1 MSVTRQ
7 KEEVCCV
14 AMKVIGIQSSP
25 NTDGLTC
32 QVAHAALEG
41 AEGGGAKIE
50 LVHLNKLNIESC
62 KAHDRGW
69 GPCRTEGK
77 CVIRDDFQDIRE
89 KINEADALVFSTPV
103 YFGDLSESA
112 KRFLDRWR
120 RCEVF
125 NRQASP
131 LIGKL
136 VIGIAAAGGSGGG
149 AVNALRN
156 LETYLRWLQF
166 TIFDL
171 VTVTKRSKKHKL
183 DMLKVA
189 GKRMLLSNNKVR

>member
-1 MSVTRQ
+1 
-7 KEEVCCV
+7 
-14 AMKVIGIQSSP
+14 MKVVGIQSSP
-25 NTDGLTC
+25 NEDGLTC
-32 QVAHAALEG
+32 QLAQAALEG
-41 AEGGGAKIE
+41 ARSEGAEIQ
-50 LVHLNKLNIESC
+50 LIHLNKLNIQSC

-69 GPCRTEGK
+69 GTCRSEGK
-77 CVIRDDFQDIRE
+77 CMIKDDFQDLRE

-112 KRFLDRWR
+112 KRLLDRWR
-120 RCEVF
+120 RCETF
-125 NRQASP
+125 NREAS
-131 LIGKL
+131 LLRGKP

-171 VTVTKRSKKHKL
+171 IPVTRMSRKHKL
-183 DMLKVA
+183 EMLKA
-189 GKRMLLSNNKVR
+189 TGKRIVTNRE

>member
-1 MSVTRQ
+1 
-7 KEEVCCV
+7 
-14 AMKVIGIQSSP
+14 MKVIGIQSSP

-32 QVAHAALEG
+32 QLAQAALQGGESGG
-41 AEGGGAKIE
+41 AETE
-50 LVHLNKLNIESC
+50 LIHLNKLKIESC

-69 GPCRTEGK
+69 GTCRTEGK
-77 CVIRDDFQDIRE
+77 CVIRDDFQNLRE

-103 YFGDLSESA
+103 YFGDISESA

-120 RCEVF
+120 RCEIF
-125 NRQASP
+125 NHQASP
-131 LIGKL
+131 FIGKPA
-136 VIGIAAAGGSGGG
+136 IGIAAAGGSGRG

-171 VTVTKRSKKHKL
+171 VTATQKSRTHKL

-189 GKRMLLSNNKVR
+189 GERMLACER